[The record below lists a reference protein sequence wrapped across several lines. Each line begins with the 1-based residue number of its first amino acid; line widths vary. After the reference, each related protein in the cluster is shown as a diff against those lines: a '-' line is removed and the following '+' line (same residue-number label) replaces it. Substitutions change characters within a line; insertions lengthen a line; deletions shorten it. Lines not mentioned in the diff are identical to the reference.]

1 MWCGT
6 IAHNDTC
13 SLGRQED
20 WNSHAME
27 HEISAEYNVTHGAG
41 LAVIFPAFLHYAAE
55 HNPHKVA
62 QLGHRVFGVN
72 DTLNPTADAHE
83 TAERLKSFFH
93 DTLHM
98 PVSFSELG
106 IPSPDFDLL
115 NSRLHKLKGEVL
127 QGYMSLNAEATLKI
141 YQLAL

>member
-1 MWCGT
+1 
-6 IAHNDTC
+6 
-13 SLGRQED
+13 
-20 WNSHAME
+20 ME

-83 TAERLKSFFH
+83 TAER
-93 DTLHM
+93 
-98 PVSFSELG
+98 
-106 IPSPDFDLL
+106 
-115 NSRLHKLKGEVL
+115 KLKIASAAQL
-127 QGYMSLNAEATLKI
+127 QLRLNPSSPKASGTL
-141 YQLAL
+141 YPSRCT